1 MTSRF
6 YLWHPNPLSMNEIT
20 GTDAENALA
29 EIFFLKSQI
38 ILQYV
43 YFAKQ
48 ARKDGYEQM
57 AAIFEETSEQCRSHA
72 KTLLRLL
79 EESTSRVDLAYRIP
93 ALGDTATNLSQ
104 SIELETRLMTLM
116 KTAENMCLAEGFKR
130 AATKLKLFSQIS
142 SFYIR
147 RFTTLLENIREG
159 RVFIKEQK
167 VKWICRKCGLIY
179 ESERALHNCPGCEH
193 PQAWFEVLAENW

>member
-1 MTSRF
+1 
-6 YLWHPNPLSMNEIT
+6 MNEIT